1 LIPLKYKIKNKTT
14 IFSVYIAKTQSKDK
28 LKHGKKKK
36 KKQSKH
42 KARISVLWR
51 LFPYYNLSVLN

>member
-1 LIPLKYKIKNKTT
+1 MSIDPLKYKTKNKTT

-36 KKQSKH
+36 AIKTQSKNFCTME
-42 KARISVLWR
+42 IVPIL
-51 LFPYYNLSVLN
+51 